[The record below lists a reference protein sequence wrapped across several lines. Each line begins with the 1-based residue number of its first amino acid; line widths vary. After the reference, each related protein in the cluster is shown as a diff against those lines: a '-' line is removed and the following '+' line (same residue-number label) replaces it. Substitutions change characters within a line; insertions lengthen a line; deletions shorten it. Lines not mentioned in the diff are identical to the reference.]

1 MSAAA
6 TTYRDEVKRTFT
18 EVIESIDGL
27 APLQREFLMRRWLD
41 QVLWMESA
49 AAKAQ
54 RRYYR
59 LRLVTVVGAVIVPAL
74 VSIDLGGDAD
84 RAISSLTLAV
94 SLVVAASAAVEE
106 FFHFGERWRHYRRTV
121 EQLKAEGWLFFELV
135 GEYDASGNGH
145 VEAFP
150 RFAARVEDLLRED
163 VDVYVTEVVRERKEQ
178 GENTG

>member
-1 MSAAA
+1 MARADA
-6 TTYRDEVKRTFT
+6 YRDEVKRTLT
-18 EVIESIDGL
+18 DVIDSLDGL
-27 APLQREFLMRRWLD
+27 NALEREFLTRRWLD
-41 QVLWMESA
+41 QVLWMEGA

-74 VSIDLGGDAD
+74 VSLDLGGDANN
-84 RAISSLTLAV
+84 AVSWLTFAV

-135 GEYDASGNGH
+135 GDYGASTGRRS
-145 VEAFP
+145 AFE
-150 RFAARVEDLLRED
+150 RFAARVEELLRED
-163 VDVYVTEVVRERKEQ
+163 VDTYVSTVVRERKQED
-178 GENTG
+178 GEA